1 MQTWRQRLA
10 AVLEWSVV
18 DKSILLMVVLMAVLA
33 FYILAMVY
41 TLGRPDREALVDVAY
56 TRELLSIEIG
66 LVCGAMLIVAAG
78 FGLRRQRPDFLP
90 LQHLATQYYTLALVL
105 CSYYVGTM
113 TFCTGVVLLG
123 APVFGFILLE
133 RRVVWY
139 ATVAGMISLL
149 GLSYATGFGLLPYA
163 PVVVPPADTAS
174 NLFWMNAVFL
184 FTAPHFIVIILFAD
198 QTVHWWRK
206 REDLVRTLS
215 LTDALTGIPNR
226 RSIMDLLGKEVAR
239 TARHGPPLAVVLLD
253 LDHFKRINDTWGHPA
268 GDRVLQETARVL
280 RAAIRHCDAV
290 GRYGGEEFMMV
301 LPDTR
306 LDGAIVLAERCR
318 TLLADTVVLADNGER
333 IALSASFGLI
343 SNEQHLAFEAE
354 ALIKAADNA
363 LYRAK
368 ANGRNRVEALALQA
382 PPA

>member
-1 MQTWRQRLA
+1 MQSWQRRLA
-10 AVLEWSVV
+10 SVLEWSIT
-18 DKSILLMVVLMAVLA
+18 DKSILLMGLVTPILIG
-33 FYILAMVY
+33 YILSVCLM
-41 TLGRPDREALVDVAY
+41 LGRPDVDRLAHVGPL
-56 TRELLSIEIG
+56 RELLHILIAFTVGALAIG
-66 LVCGAMLIVAAG
+66 GA
-78 FGLRRQRPDFLP
+78 GLAMRRKRPDS
-90 LQHLATQYYTLALVL
+90 LALQYVSTLYYAAVL
-105 CSYYVGTM
+105 VISSYYVGTL
-113 TFCTGVVLLG
+113 TFCTGVVVLG

-139 ATVAGMISLL
+139 ATVVGMLSLL
-149 GLSYATGFGLLPYA
+149 GLSYAAGFGVIPYA
-163 PVVVPPADTAS
+163 PLVVEPVDATGE
-174 NLFWMNAVFL
+174 LFWMTAVFL

-198 QTVHWWRK
+198 QTVNWWRN

-382 PPA
+382 PPV